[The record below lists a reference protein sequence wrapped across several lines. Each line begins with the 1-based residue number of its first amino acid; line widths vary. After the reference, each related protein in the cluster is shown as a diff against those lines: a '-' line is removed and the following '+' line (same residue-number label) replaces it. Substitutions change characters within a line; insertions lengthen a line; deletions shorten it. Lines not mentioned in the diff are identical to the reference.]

1 MIAISKLPLQ
11 SGNIIKE
18 NPQVLIATILANVET
33 ETNYFSDKSTN
44 NIDETV
50 VYFYT
55 LIGMLCMYAGFW
67 GVKTINETE
76 ANISEKGARLN
87 ISPAHKLKVLICS
100 LLVALIIQY
109 IECLLVLAYLVF
121 ILGVDFGSQIG
132 YIMLLTLVRMFCW
145 IKHGSVY
152 RGM

>member
-1 MIAISKLPLQ
+1 
-11 SGNIIKE
+11 
-18 NPQVLIATILANVET
+18 VLVTSILSELET

-44 NIDETV
+44 NVDNTV
-50 VYFYT
+50 VYFYS

-67 GVKTINETE
+67 GVKTVNETE

-87 ISPAHKLKVLICS
+87 ISPAHKLKVLMCS

-132 YIMLLTLVRMFCW
+132 YVMLLMLFRMLCW
-145 IKHGSVY
+145 TKHGLIYSS
-152 RGM
+152 M